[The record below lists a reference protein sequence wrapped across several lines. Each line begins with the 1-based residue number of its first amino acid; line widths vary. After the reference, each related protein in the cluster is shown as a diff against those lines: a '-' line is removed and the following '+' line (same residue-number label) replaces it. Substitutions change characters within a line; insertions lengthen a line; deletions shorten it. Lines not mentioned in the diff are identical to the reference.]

1 MTSRVPQPTPSVTDS
16 DVVRIV
22 RRDYPADA
30 VASILE
36 LIATIEVREK
46 PRVVLACL
54 KIADGDLETLRGNLA
69 NASGWYR
76 EILGEAEY
84 PLATKRW
91 FRIDSLSEDEVRSIY
106 DKDWRQYS
114 EWLARK

>member
-1 MTSRVPQPTPSVTDS
+1 MA
-16 DVVRIV
+16 RIV

-30 VASILE
+30 EAGILE
-36 LIATIEVREK
+36 LIATVDVREK

-54 KIADGDLETLRGNLA
+54 KIANGNLDRLRGELA
-69 NASGWYR
+69 AASGYYR
-76 EILGEAEY
+76 EILSEAEY

-91 FRIDSLSEDEVRSIY
+91 SRIESLPESEVRAIY

-114 EWLARK
+114 EWLARS

>member
-1 MTSRVPQPTPSVTDS
+1 MPEQPTPSVTES

-30 VASILE
+30 VAGILE
-36 LIATIEVREK
+36 LIATVDVREK

-54 KIADGDLETLRGNLA
+54 KIADGDLEKLRSNLA
-69 NASGWYR
+69 DASGYYR
-76 EILGEAEY
+76 EILSEAEY

-91 FRIDSLSEDEVRSIY
+91 FRVHSLSEDEVRSIY

-114 EWLARK
+114 DWLARE

>member
-1 MTSRVPQPTPSVTDS
+1 MTSRVPQPTPSVTES

-22 RRDYPADA
+22 RRDYSADA
-30 VASILE
+30 EAAILE
-36 LIATIEVREK
+36 LIARVDVREK

-54 KIADGDLETLRGNLA
+54 KIADGDLEKLQGNLA

-76 EILGEAEY
+76 EILAEAEY

-106 DKDWRQYS
+106 DKDWRQV
-114 EWLARK
+114 L